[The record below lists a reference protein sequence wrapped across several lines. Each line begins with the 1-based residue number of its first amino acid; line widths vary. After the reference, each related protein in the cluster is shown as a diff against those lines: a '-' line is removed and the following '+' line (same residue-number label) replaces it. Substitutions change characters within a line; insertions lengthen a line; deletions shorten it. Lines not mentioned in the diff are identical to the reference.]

1 MDGTIAMIGL
11 RPSLDAGA
19 LGPRRSLPEA
29 IADSVAESIALG
41 RIRPGERVVEVTLT
55 QALGVSRVPTREALK
70 VLHTQG
76 ILVGGGYKGLF
87 VADFGPA
94 MVARV
99 FELRLTLESF
109 LLRDAIV
116 KWRNKTSD
124 FNALR
129 GKMLAIQRAARAGD
143 VARTRQADLDFHRAV
158 CAAADNA
165 ITATLWEAI
174 ARHVL
179 IIFSLEGLEEGDLAG
194 VVSHHEAFLAFMEA
208 QVARGGGINAIRRGV
223 EAHLLTAAKG
233 AALQDIRCRTNLQT
247 V

>member
-1 MDGTIAMIGL
+1 MAGSQ
-11 RPSLDAGA
+11 PSLDNGS

-41 RIRPGERVVEVTLT
+41 RLQPGERVVEVTLA

-99 FELRLTLESF
+99 FELRLTLETF

-116 KWRNKTSD
+116 NWRNKTSD
-124 FNALR
+124 FNALK
-129 GKMLAIQRAARAGD
+129 GKLLAIQRSARAGD
-143 VARTRQADLDFHRAV
+143 VAQMRQADLDFHRGV
-158 CAAADNA
+158 CAAADNPL
-165 ITATLWEAI
+165 TATLWEAI

-179 IIFSLEGLEEGDLAG
+179 IILSLEGLEESDLAE
-194 VVSHHEAFLAFMEA
+194 VVAHHEAFLAFAEN
-208 QVARGGGINAIRRGV
+208 QVTRGGGINAVRRGV
-223 EAHLLTAAKG
+223 EAHLLMAAKG
-233 AALQDIRCRTNLQT
+233 AALKDIRRRTYAQS

>member
-1 MDGTIAMIGL
+1 MTGL
-11 RPSLDAGA
+11 QPSLANSA
-19 LGPRRSLPEA
+19 LVPRRSLPEA
-29 IADSVAESIALG
+29 VADSVAESIAMG
-41 RIRPGERVVEVTLT
+41 RIRPGERVVEVTLA
-55 QALGVSRVPTREALK
+55 QALGVSRVPAREALK

-94 MVARV
+94 MVSRV
-99 FELRLTLESF
+99 LELRLTLETF
-109 LLRDAIV
+109 LLRDAILN
-116 KWRNKTSD
+116 WRNKASD
-124 FNALR
+124 FNILR
-129 GKMLAIQRAARAGD
+129 EKLLAIRRAARAGD
-143 VARTRQADLDFHRAV
+143 VAQTRQADLDFHRAV
-158 CAAADNA
+158 CSAADNA

-179 IIFSLEGLEEGDLAG
+179 IILSLEGLEEGDLAG

-223 EAHLLTAAKG
+223 EAHLLAAAKG
-233 AALQDIRCRTNLQT
+233 AALKDIRCRTNMQS